1 MNEHNKTNAKK
12 KITSR
17 QAVALAG
24 VILLAALYL
33 ITLVVAI
40 LDQDSSGR
48 LFQACLAG
56 TIAIP
61 LLIWI
66 YIWMYGKLR
75 GRHTMADL
83 DLGGDAPEDSHTSH
97 DGPERG

>member
-1 MNEHNKTNAKK
+1 MSDKNGNKPRK
-12 KITSR
+12 KITSK
-17 QAVALAG
+17 QVVALAG
-24 VILLAALYL
+24 VILLAAMYL

-40 LDQDSSGR
+40 FSQDNSGR
-48 LFQACLAG
+48 LFQICLIS

-83 DLGGDAPEDSHTSH
+83 DLGGAPPGDSRLS
-97 DGPERG
+97 DD